1 MLFLFNDVV
10 FDIDDPQTS
19 AQNARQDLDAADMR
33 AMSQGKAI
41 RLLREAIF
49 EDQHIART
57 APDKAF
63 FLACLI
69 AWKTEEANALLAVKP
84 EAIDDPKKVQLRFA
98 SVSLVTMVQL
108 RELQAMGRLS
118 SHAANMTVWSHAPQ
132 RMRA

>member
-19 AQNARQDLDAADMR
+19 ALNARADLDSADLL
-33 AMSQGKAI
+33 AMTQGKAI

-49 EDQHIART
+49 DDQHIART

-63 FLACLI
+63 FLACLVG
-69 AWKTEEANALLAVKP
+69 WKTEANALLAVKP